1 MKHYHWHKRT
11 SKILRNYRNECAS
24 SHVVIQKKKMSP
36 ITKATYQYGA
46 MKRHKIIT
54 DQLITNETNPLIKSM
69 SSKESQGPEGFTA
82 KLFQIFQILTQVL
95 QIVPN
100 Y

>member
-1 MKHYHWHKRT
+1 
-11 SKILRNYRNECAS
+11 
-24 SHVVIQKKKMSP
+24 
-36 ITKATYQYGA
+36 

-69 SSKESQGPEGFTA
+69 SSKESQGTDGFTA